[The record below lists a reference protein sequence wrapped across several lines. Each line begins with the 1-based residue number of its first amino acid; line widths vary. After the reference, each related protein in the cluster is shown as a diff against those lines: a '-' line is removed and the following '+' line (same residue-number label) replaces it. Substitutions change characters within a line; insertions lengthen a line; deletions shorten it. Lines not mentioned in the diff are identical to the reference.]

1 MSLFPSL
8 FIFRVLDRIN
18 KIRMNIFSEILTNIF
33 LKNYASCII
42 AIKRDIFPSLMLFNT
57 QTFTRTRGG
66 IC

>member
-33 LKNYASCII
+33 KTYASCII